1 MRNKVLKIEAVGT
14 QAKRVRTYGRP
25 MRTDLSARRTPLRQI
40 RKQHGQYARKIAEI
54 EQEGTG
60 AA

>member
-14 QAKRVRTYGRP
+14 QVKRVRTCGRP
-25 MRTDLSARRTPLRQI
+25 MRTDISARRTPLQQVR
-40 RKQHGQYARKIAEI
+40 RQHGQYARKIDEI